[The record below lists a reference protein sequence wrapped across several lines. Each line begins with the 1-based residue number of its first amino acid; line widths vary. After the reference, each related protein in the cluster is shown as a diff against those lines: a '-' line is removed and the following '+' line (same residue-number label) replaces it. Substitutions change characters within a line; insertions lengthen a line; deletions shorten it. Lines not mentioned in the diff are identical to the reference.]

1 MNSTKCC
8 NLYIFCILNLWS
20 LLLRPDSGVEY
31 CDERDCLFVCLF
43 ASISLETHVQTAT
56 HFLHVVYWSTD
67 VLRSSFGGVAIYYV
81 LPVYGWRYFPH
92 NGPYG
97 DLSIP
102 CQCRRCMILR
112 WLTPLLLVNDCVLSY
127 TTAGETARRIHRTKG
142 AGGVVCDVSLP
153 S

>member
-1 MNSTKCC
+1 VNSTKCC
-8 NLYIFCILNLWS
+8 NLYIFAFSIYDRCYSAPIVEWSIVMSVIVYLYVCSQAYLWKHTS
-20 LLLRPDSGVEY
+20 KPRHIFCML
-31 CDERDCLFVCLF
+31 
-43 ASISLETHVQTAT
+43 
-56 HFLHVVYWSTD
+56 STV

-92 NGPYG
+92 NGSYG